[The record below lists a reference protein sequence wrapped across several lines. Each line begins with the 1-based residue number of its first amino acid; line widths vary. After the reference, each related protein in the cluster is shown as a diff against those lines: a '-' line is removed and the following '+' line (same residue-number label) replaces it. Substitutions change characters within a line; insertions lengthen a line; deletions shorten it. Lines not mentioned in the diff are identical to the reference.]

1 MAQDRGKGVG
11 IVKYKNALVP
21 EKKQREPTYNL
32 TARQIEDIR
41 EAARREG
48 LKAGMY
54 ACNAM
59 FSVSMLQAMRDGLG
73 FGQRRLKVIFERVQM
88 LFNQIVAG
96 ELAYTDMAQ
105 VLREECN
112 INLIIEKPDGTPADA
127 MELFAKMRP
136 KGFAVKIRGAR

>member
-11 IVKYKNALVP
+11 IVKYKNALAP

-127 MELFAKMRP
+127 EEMFERMRP

>member
-1 MAQDRGKGVG
+1 MT
-11 IVKYKNALVP
+11 KYKNALGV
-21 EKKQREPTYNL
+21 EKRQREPTYNL
-32 TARQIEDIR
+32 TAKQIDDIR

-73 FGQRRLKVIFERVQM
+73 FGQRRLKVVFERVQM

-105 VLREECN
+105 VLRDECN
-112 INLIIEKPDGTPADA
+112 INLIIEKPDGTPTDA
-127 MELFAKMRP
+127 MEMFERMRP
-136 KGFAVKIRGAR
+136 KGFAVRMR